1 MTPRVLVLA
10 ETFNKFPDLTA
21 GAELRYASGCN
32 AEQREL
38 SLQLHAEEIRA
49 VVTNGSI
56 GLSAQEM
63 ARLPNLEI
71 VCSLGVGYENIDLEA
86 ASARGIIV
94 TNGPGLNSVAV
105 ADHTLSLLLAL
116 VRNIPAADASIR
128 AGNWNREMR
137 PSVSGKTL
145 GIYGLGAIGLEIAAR
160 AAGGFGMSIHYHNR
174 RPRSDLPYVY
184 HSSLSTM
191 AEFVDFLV
199 IATPGGPGT
208 KKMVDATVLKAL
220 GPAGYVVNIA
230 RGSVVDTEALIDAL
244 STGEIAGAA
253 LDVFD
258 EEPCSSADLLA
269 CPNTVFTPH
278 VAGLSPEAAKATVQ
292 LVLEN
297 LSAHF
302 SGSPVLTPV
311 Y

>member
-1 MTPRVLVLA
+1 M
-10 ETFNKFPDLTA
+10 
-21 GAELRYASGCN
+21 RYANGCS
-32 AEQREL
+32 AEHNEE

-49 VVTNGSI
+49 VVTNGSR

-86 ASARGIIV
+86 AAVRGIIV
-94 TNGPGLNSVAV
+94 TNGPGLNSIAV
-105 ADHTLSLLLAL
+105 ADHILALLLAL

-128 AGNWNREMR
+128 EGAWNRQMR
-137 PSVSGKTL
+137 PTVSGKKL
-145 GIYGLGAIGLEIAAR
+145 GIFGLGAIGLEIAAR

-174 RPRSDLPYVY
+174 RPRSDLPYVF

-191 AEFVDFLV
+191 AELVDFLV

-208 KKMVDATVLKAL
+208 KEMVDARVLKAL
-220 GPAGYVVNIA
+220 GPTGYLINIA

-244 STGEIAGAA
+244 STGQIAGAA

-258 EEPCSSADLLA
+258 EEPCAASDLLR

-278 VAGLSPEAAKATVQ
+278 VAGLSPESAKATVQ

-297 LSAHF
+297 LDAHF
-302 SGSPVLTPV
+302 SGMPVLTPV
-311 Y
+311 FCPLAASRKRQ